1 MPTKEDI
8 IFKYA
13 VKNAMEYGVADVGS
27 VFSKAIHEFPDSK
40 SDLKGLKSLVESI
53 VKRVNA
59 LTKEELQSEYAKY
72 GTEFEDEYLEKAKR
86 TAKPEMVIKDAIDG
100 EVVTRFPPEPGGYI
114 HIGNAKQCIL
124 SDEFAKIYH
133 GKIYLYWDDTNPEKC
148 KDEFVQGIKTDTDWL
163 GISFSKEYF
172 ASDSIEK
179 IYDYGRE
186 MLRQGNAYICSCHED
201 DIKAK
206 RFSGTE
212 CEHRNSDP
220 LQNVKRFDDMV
231 NDRVPEGE
239 SIVRLKGDMHSDN
252 TAMRDPTLFRIK
264 KFPHFRHGTKYVL
277 WPTYHMNTPILD
289 SINGVTDVIRSK
301 EYELWDTVHKLILS
315 YLGLREPRIHT
326 EARLN
331 ITGTTTKKR
340 DIRKL
345 LSEGK
350 IMGWDDPRLVTIIA
364 LRRRGIMPEAIR
376 KFVLRFGMSRTDGTV
391 SIDMLLSENKSII
404 DPIARHFFFVANPVP
419 VKINGMEE
427 LKIKLKMNPNADLG
441 FREYSINGN
450 VFISSSDISNADIGH
465 TLRLKDLASIKIESY
480 SGSVVSEISGKPG
493 RILQWVPSNMAIRCK
508 IIMPRDLFD
517 KDGNYNQSSID
528 MVEGYAESMAG
539 ELPLHSIVQF
549 ERFGYCILDQKSD
562 SGLTFIFISK

>member
-8 IFKYA
+8 ILKYA
-13 VKNAMEYGVADVGS
+13 VKNAMDYGVADVGS

-40 SDLKGLKSLVESI
+40 SDMKGLKSLVESI
-53 VKRVNA
+53 LKRVNA
-59 LTKEELQSEYAKY
+59 LTKEELQNEYSKY
-72 GTEFEDEYLEKAKR
+72 VTEFEGEYLEKAKR
-86 TAKPEMVIKDAIDG
+86 TAKPKMVIEGAIDG

-148 KDEFVQGIKTDTDWL
+148 SDEFVHGIKADTDWL
-163 GISFSKEYF
+163 GISFAKEYF

-179 IYDYGRE
+179 IYGYGRE
-186 MLRQGNAYICSCHED
+186 LLKQGNAYICSCNED

-206 RFSGTE
+206 RFSGSE
-212 CEHRNSDP
+212 CEHRGSDP
-220 LQNVKRFDDMV
+220 SQNIGRFDDMI
-231 NDRVPEGE
+231 NDKVPEGE
-239 SIVRLKGDMHSDN
+239 SIVRLKGDMRSDN

-301 EYELWDTVHKLILS
+301 EYELWDAVHKMILFN
-315 YLGLREPRIHT
+315 LGLREPRIHT

-331 ITGTTTKKR
+331 INGTTTKKR

-350 IMGWDDPRLVTIIA
+350 ITGWDDPRLVTIIA

-391 SIDMLLSENKSII
+391 GIDMLLSENKSII
-404 DPIARHFFFVANPVP
+404 DPIAKHFFFVANPLP
-419 VKINGMEE
+419 VKIGGMEG
-427 LKIKLKMNPNADLG
+427 LKVKLKMNPTTDLG
-441 FREYSINGN
+441 FREYSVNGN
-450 VFISSSDISNADIGH
+450 VFISAGDISNADVGH
-465 TLRLKDLASIKIESY
+465 TIRLKDLASIKIKSY
-480 SGSVVSEISGKPG
+480 SESVVSEISDGPG
-493 RILQWVPSNMAIRCK
+493 RILQWVPSDMAIKCK
-508 IIMPRDLFD
+508 IIMPGSLFN
-517 KDGNYNQSSID
+517 KDGSYNRDSID
-528 MVEGYAESMAG
+528 SVEGYAESMAG
-539 ELPLHSIVQF
+539 ELALHSIVQF
-549 ERFGYCILDQKSD
+549 ERFGYCILDQKSA
-562 SGLTFIFISK
+562 SELTFIYISK